1 MGKIYEDDGDSDDDE
16 YEYEIVSKRNPNFK
30 QKITRD
36 ELDLLTSQVDSGMR
50 NHSGVQGKSQTRFNL
65 APAEDFRGQV
75 EDRPKS
81 NRSFGGTAANILKP
95 SQRKDAPEINNA
107 NYRKKIA
114 SFGKQVSER
123 HAPADDD
130 DGQIFRNHHQG
141 GDGEWEQDDSY
152 EEVRGGGK
160 FSVDQY
166 KKGVKMMKPNI
177 PAYNKKP
184 HGNQASVSQKGPGGG
199 GSYNVTF
206 GMDEQPQFAPKK
218 KTGGRPQKGYNIDR
232 A

>member
-1 MGKIYEDDGDSDDDE
+1 MGQIYEDEDDDDE
-16 YEYEIVSKRNPNFK
+16 YEYEIVSKKNPNFK

-36 ELDLLTSQVDSGMR
+36 ELDLLTSQVDSGVR
-50 NHSGVQGKSQTRFNL
+50 NHSGVKGGTQTRFNL
-65 APAEDFRGQV
+65 APTEDFRGPG

-95 SQRKDAPEINNA
+95 SERRDAPEINNT
-107 NYRKKIA
+107 NDRKKIA

-152 EEVRGGGK
+152 EEVREGGK
-160 FSVDQY
+160 FSVEEY
-166 KKGVKMMKPNI
+166 KKGVKNMKPNI

-184 HGNQASVSQKGPGGG
+184 QGNQASVSQKKPGGG

-206 GMDEQPQFAPKK
+206 GMDEQPPFQAPKK
-218 KTGGRPQKGYNIDR
+218 KTGGVPNKGYNINR